1 MTALFVGGSEE
12 LSETIS
18 LILKVRWQELN
29 LFHVTEATEAT
40 ELIHRREPDIVLL
53 HFDSESPHCFAL
65 ISQIRSFSNVPII
78 VLSETNDVMNKVRA
92 LQVGADDWISL
103 SSIPMEFIAKVN
115 AILRRCSPDSNRRIS
130 SFLNGRLSIDY
141 ATREVCILGKQV
153 KLTPIEYKILS
164 YLAENQGRVVS
175 SAELLRC
182 VWGPNYQGDT
192 EILKISIC
200 RLRSKIEQNP
210 SNPEIILTERGVGY
224 AITPFDS
231 TYQPAA
237 L

>member
-1 MTALFVGGSEE
+1 
-12 LSETIS
+12 
-18 LILKVRWQELN
+18 
-29 LFHVTEATEAT
+29 
-40 ELIHRREPDIVLL
+40 
-53 HFDSESPHCFAL
+53 
-65 ISQIRSFSNVPII
+65 
-78 VLSETNDVMNKVRA
+78 
-92 LQVGADDWISL
+92 
-103 SSIPMEFIAKVN
+103 MEFIAKVN

-130 SFLNGRLSIDY
+130 SFLNGKLSINY

-164 YLAENQGRVVS
+164 YIAENQGRVVS

-192 EILKISIC
+192 EILKISIY

-210 SNPEIILTERGVGY
+210 SNREIILTERGVGY
-224 AITPFDS
+224 ATTPFDS
-231 TYQPAA
+231 SRQPPA